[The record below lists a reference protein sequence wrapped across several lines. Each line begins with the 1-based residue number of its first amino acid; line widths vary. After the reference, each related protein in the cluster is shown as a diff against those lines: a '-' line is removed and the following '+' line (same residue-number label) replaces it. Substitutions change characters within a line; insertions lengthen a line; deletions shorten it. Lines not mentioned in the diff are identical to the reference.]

1 MISQMFPPEDR
12 PYSCADVMGAT
23 GISRNAL
30 FNYERHGI
38 ARPQRGANGYRAYSL
53 GDVLD
58 IMCCTMLLSMGYS
71 VSEAAEVLRNDD
83 VMGIGPIDTHLERLE
98 RQRDVAQ
105 AKVDNL
111 YALRS
116 VITEALPPEQAPLHL
131 VECPPW
137 LFFFDTPPAER
148 PKNDSDPRFSGR
160 CTREAKGAQAPDS
173 SADSRFINQIQL
185 MRSVP
190 LSCRGFVIEDF
201 WSEKPCFCWARTLR
215 ECHKHLLDVDASNAV
230 RLAGPCLRTV
240 IKADYPDLDSER
252 ILRSRMADWLA
263 QADLRMTADPFVPLL
278 FNNRMPSPVFEIYI
292 PVEKVAG
299 SDAMSECG
307 I

>member
-1 MISQMFPPEDR
+1 MPSQAFLSEDR
-12 PYSCADVMGAT
+12 PYSCADVLGVT
-23 GISRNAL
+23 GVSRNAL

-38 ARPQRGANGYRAYSL
+38 AQPRRGSNGYRAYSL
-53 GDVLD
+53 NDMLD

-71 VSEAAEVLRNDD
+71 VSEAAEVLHGDD
-83 VMGIGPIDTHLERLE
+83 IMGIGPIDTYLERLE

-116 VITEALPPEQAPLHL
+116 VITEAMPPERAPLHL

-137 LFFFDTPPAER
+137 LFFFDTSPRPER
-148 PKNDSDPRFSGR
+148 SKTDSDFCFVG
-160 CTREAKGAQAPDS
+160 CHACEAKGVQAADPRI
-173 SADSRFINQIQL
+173 DSRFINQIQL

-190 LSCRGFVIEDF
+190 LSCRGFAIEGF
-201 WSEKPCFCWARTLR
+201 WGEEPRYCWARTLR
-215 ECHKHLLDVDASNAV
+215 ECHKHLLDADDSNAV

-240 IKADYPDLDSER
+240 IKADYPDLDPGR
-252 ILRSRMADWLA
+252 VLRSRVKDWLV
-263 QADLRMTADPFVPLL
+263 QVGLRMKADPFVPLL
-278 FNNRMPSPVFEIYI
+278 FNNRAPSPVFEIYI

-299 SDAMSECG
+299 EDCV
-307 I
+307 